1 MTPRNDRYGIC
12 RIIPPKQWQ
21 PSFQLD
27 PTNFK
32 FNTRKQRI
40 HQLYTRFG
48 PNCQFIECLKE
59 HLRTENTD
67 EFVQPVLGSMELDLA
82 QLSKLVTSQGGL
94 QTVINKQKWAKI
106 ADDLKIPKS
115 VQSRDERL
123 QAFYYRYL
131 LSYDMLQPEEKASDN
146 SIPSLSFTC
155 FFLCFVFVLG
165 RLTRRY

>member
-1 MTPRNDRYGIC
+1 
-12 RIIPPKQWQ
+12 
-21 PSFQLD
+21 
-27 PTNFK
+27 
-32 FNTRKQRI
+32 
-40 HQLYTRFG
+40 
-48 PNCQFIECLKE
+48 
-59 HLRTENTD
+59 
-67 EFVQPVLGSMELDLA
+67 MELDLA

-155 FFLCFVFVLG
+155 FFFCVCFCFGAFNSKVLMACTNHSPPG
-165 RLTRRY
+165 VGAPYMRPL